1 MRYLACL
8 FALLIGAATHAATPD
23 DSFQQLMREGQLEF
37 SPPAD
42 FQQEPPGVTPYLDYE
57 KAMLSNDGK
66 LEMRLSIRPLMRLTI
81 DYDDPHGA
89 TPNPNHIFPLVFES
103 LTANLSGGS
112 HAPSNEYA
120 GEEAKAKFG
129 ADWAALS
136 AFDLEPS
143 YPSAFKQGL
152 LLAIHRS
159 KVADAYMLLLYDDY
173 AEQRE
178 RIKKTLETLR
188 FRPVAI
194 ETSAIAE

>member
-1 MRYLACL
+1 MRYLVCL
-8 FALLIGAATHAATPD
+8 FLLLFGATAHAATPE
-23 DSFQQLMREGQLEF
+23 DSFQQLMQEGQLGF

-42 FQQEPPGVTPYLDYE
+42 FHEAPPGVTPYLDYE
-57 KAMLSNDGK
+57 KAMRSNDGK
-66 LEMRLSIRPLMRLTI
+66 LELRLSIRPLQRLTI

-103 LTANLSGGS
+103 LTSKLSGGS
-112 HAPSNEYA
+112 HAPSNEYT

-136 AFDLEPS
+136 AFDLESS

-159 KVADAYMLLLYDDY
+159 RMADAYMLLLYDDY
-173 AEQRE
+173 PGQRE
-178 RIKKTLETLR
+178 RIKKVLETLR
-188 FRPVAI
+188 FRPAAGDI
-194 ETSAIAE
+194 SAIQE